1 MSKYRGRGTMQLL
14 KAFKTLFMHYF
25 NIIPTYIIV
34 YVIRIVSASAIPLFG
49 PILVLP
55 LKVSVAHAML
65 TARIRPKLKE
75 KIHFS
80 LANENGNYFKNLI
93 YLFVSGYFFLVPILA
108 GVMLQILFEVIFG
121 FDFLSN
127 LFSFLRKYNP
137 ELNSPFIAYVLGFDY
152 VSHRVPFM
160 VFSITLAVCA
170 VISVVLSLMF
180 AMTPF
185 LLADDVFDQ
194 NKDNPIKA
202 SVRMLKGHYLR
213 LFLLRFPFFLWLLW
227 IVLGWIPFLFITVM
241 FGFAQGP
248 LPGEEYM
255 LAYVL
260 IYLFSIP
267 AHFLFVSPLYT
278 MVHAVLYGDLRYR
291 LDEQPE

>member
-1 MSKYRGRGTMQLL
+1 MQLL
-14 KAFKTLFMHYF
+14 KAFKTLFINYF

-34 YVIRIVSASAIPLFG
+34 YVIRISSAGVIPVFG

-65 TARIRPKLKE
+65 TARIRPKLEE
-75 KIHFS
+75 KSHFS
-80 LANENGNYFKNLI
+80 LANENGNYFKNLT
-93 YLFVSGYFFLVPILA
+93 YLFVSQYFILVPILA
-108 GVMLQILFEVIFG
+108 GVVLQILFEVIFG

-127 LFSFLRKYNP
+127 LFSYLRAYDP
-137 ELNSPFIAYVLGFDY
+137 DFNSSFIAYVLGFDY
-152 VSHRVPFM
+152 VSHYVPFM
-160 VFSITLAVCA
+160 IFSMTLAVSA
-170 VISVVLSLMF
+170 VVSVVLSLMF

-194 NKDNPIKA
+194 NKDNPIKT
-202 SVRMLKGHYLR
+202 SMRMLKGHYLR
-213 LFLLRFPFFLWLLW
+213 LFLLRFPFFLWMVW
-227 IVLGWIPFLFITVM
+227 IILGWIPLVFFLVM

-248 LPGEEYM
+248 IPGESYM
-255 LAYVL
+255 VAYVFL
-260 IYLFSIP
+260 YLFSIP
-267 AHFLFVSPLYT
+267 AHLFISPLYT